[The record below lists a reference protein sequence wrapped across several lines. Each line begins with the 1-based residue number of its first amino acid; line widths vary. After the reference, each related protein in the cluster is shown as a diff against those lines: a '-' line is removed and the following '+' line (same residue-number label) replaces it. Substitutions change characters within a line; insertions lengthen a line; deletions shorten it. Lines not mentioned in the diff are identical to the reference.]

1 MIFGKK
7 DNLRVETVLN
17 DGVEVDGDIRVR
29 EGIYINT
36 RIKGNITSMPN
47 MEVMAVISVNASI
60 TGNVHIP
67 KIYVHGTIKGDV
79 HASNYIELSASSCV
93 LGDIYYRSIKIR
105 EGATING
112 QLYHIETQERGILEH
127 LVNPAPSRDQ
137 LSLTNQRNRA
147 KPAYQTRSAPQ
158 VRSNKLPNKNATVVA
173 RAGKKK

>member
-17 DGVEVDGDIRVR
+17 DGVEIDGDIRVR

-36 RIKGNITSMPN
+36 RVKGNITSMPN
-47 MEVMAVISVNASI
+47 MEVMAVVSVNASI

-127 LVNPAPSRDQ
+127 LVNPAPSSDQ
-137 LSLTNQRNRA
+137 LSLTNQRSRA
-147 KPAYQTRSAPQ
+147 RSAHPARSAPQ
-158 VRSNKLPNKNATVVA
+158 VRSSKLANRNVPVVA
-173 RAGKKK
+173 RASKKK

>member
-1 MIFGKK
+1 MTE
-7 DNLRVETVLN
+7 VEI
-17 DGVEVDGDIRVR
+17 DGDIRVR

-36 RIKGNITSMPN
+36 RVKGNITSMPN

-127 LVNPAPSRDQ
+127 LVNPAPSSSQ
-137 LSLTNQRNRA
+137 MSLANQSNRA
-147 KPAYQTRSAPQ
+147 KSNSAARSTLQ
-158 VRSNKLPNKNATVVA
+158 VRSSKLANKNVSVVA
-173 RAGKKK
+173 RASKKK